1 MRNFSI
7 LLFPFLLSSQEI
19 LIKPYLQNT
28 TTNSIC
34 VMWEINQKTGEH
46 VEWGETEEL
55 GNITNAIS
63 EASQLGNYILNANIT
78 NLSAN
83 TQYYYRAVNEDSTSD
98 LYNFYTNNNT
108 SSESQT
114 NIITMSDMQIDGNF
128 PNKFYEVVHSGIL
141 NYIESEFDNNI
152 NEHVDLI
159 LRPGD
164 LVENGLN
171 YEQW

>member
-98 LYNFYTNNNT
+98 LYNFYTNK
-108 SSESQT
+108 
-114 NIITMSDMQIDGNF
+114 IIQAQNHKQILL
-128 PNKFYEVVHSGIL
+128 P
-141 NYIESEFDNNI
+141 
-152 NEHVDLI
+152 
-159 LRPGD
+159 
-164 LVENGLN
+164 
-171 YEQW
+171 